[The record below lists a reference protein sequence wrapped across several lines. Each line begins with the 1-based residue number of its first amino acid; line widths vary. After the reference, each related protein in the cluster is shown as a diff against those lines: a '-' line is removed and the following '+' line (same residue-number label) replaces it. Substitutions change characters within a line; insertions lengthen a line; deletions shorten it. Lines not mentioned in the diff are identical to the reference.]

1 MKLLYIIELSWRNLM
16 SRKIRSL
23 ITISGVII
31 GITTIVFL
39 TSLGYGVEKMTTSQ
53 IASQDALFVFDTG
66 IEESDIVAIDNK
78 QLAEIKSIEN
88 VAEVEAAVKLAGKI
102 SNGLVKTDVV
112 IKGYSRKYI
121 DLSQTKIYKGEK
133 YLDKDKNKVLISTAA
148 MKLMNISS
156 NNDYKNTEISIESS
170 VDQLLSPEIKDGT
183 ITKLG
188 KFKTIGVI
196 DDEASLFVI
205 MPFEVLKENLSIT
218 NYNELK
224 IRVNDKLKIQEARTK
239 IEKMGF
245 NTSYLGDTIKQINT
259 IFVFFRYIIGGFGFI
274 AMFVAILGMFNTL
287 TVSLLERTREIGVLK
302 ANNATRRDIFLIFL
316 TEALIIST
324 MGGIFG
330 VISGILTGKL
340 VNTLFNY
347 YAIRNSSD
355 AIDLFYVP
363 MYFIAATI
371 IAVVFVGFLTGLYPA
386 RRATKIKIL
395 DALKYE

>member
-196 DDEASLFVI
+196 DDEASPFVI